1 MTTADLHTATG
12 AYVLHAL
19 APAERAAFERH
30 LAACAACAQEVREL
44 AATAARL
51 GLAVPATPP
60 PQLREQVLRQITT
73 VRQEPP
79 RVPAPP
85 RVRAWSWSW
94 RASRRASRLVL
105 AACLA
110 AAAAFGGVAVW
121 QHQSAEDAR
130 TEARRAERQAEQ
142 RAAELAAVLAAPDAR
157 TVTAKLADGARATVV
172 VSEERDRAAFLA
184 SALPDLPTGKVYQLW
199 FDDEGKMRSA
209 GLLTDSGGTNAVL
222 MEGAVDDASGM
233 GVTVEPSGG
242 SPAPTTPPIGLMKF
256 PT

>member
-1 MTTADLHTATG
+1 MSTADLHTATG

-30 LAACAACAQEVREL
+30 LAVCDACAQEVREL
-44 AATAARL
+44 AATAERL
-51 GLAVPATPP
+51 GLAVSAAPP

-79 RVPAPP
+79 RVPTPP
-85 RVRAWSWSW
+85 RARAWSL
-94 RASRRASRLVL
+94 RASRLVL

-110 AAAAFGGVAVW
+110 AAAAFGGIAVW

-130 TEARRAERQAEQ
+130 TQARRAERQAEH
-142 RAAELAAVLAAPDAR
+142 RAAELAEVLAAPDAR

-172 VSEERDRAAFLA
+172 VSKGRDRAAFLA

-199 FDDEGKMRSA
+199 FDDAGKMRPA

-242 SPAPTTPPIGLMKF
+242 SPEPTTPPIGLMKF